1 MATITRVGYGQVED
15 NHLSAKRSGHVYAQL
30 PAKQDVVEDGVVVEE
45 GIKQLENGMFVHYDY
60 AAGECNFDGN
70 GP

>member
-30 PAKQDVVEDGVVVEE
+30 PANKEIE
-45 GIKQLENGMFVHYDY
+45 QLENGMFVHYDY
-60 AAGECNFDGN
+60 AHQQVCFADAVLEDGTTEEAN